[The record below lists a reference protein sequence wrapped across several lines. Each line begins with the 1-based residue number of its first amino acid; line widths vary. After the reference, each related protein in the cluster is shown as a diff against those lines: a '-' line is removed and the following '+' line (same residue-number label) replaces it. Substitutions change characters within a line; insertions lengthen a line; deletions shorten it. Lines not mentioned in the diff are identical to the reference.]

1 MKNLKLSFSIVVL
14 SLFLDLSE
22 LNAFENASIE
32 MRISD
37 YREAVS
43 NNDWDGI
50 VSVIPPRLLRT
61 MAGKFDLEVNYLITR
76 MKQVMKNAM
85 ASVSIVYFELDL
97 QNAVR
102 NKSSSGR
109 IYLLIPT
116 TTVMQSKESLILGES
131 HTLAFV
137 DDKIWYLVRLDEDTQ
152 ILFLKEAYPEFESVT
167 LPKGTMNI
175 IEVSGTNFKQ

>member
-1 MKNLKLSFSIVVL
+1 MKNPKLSFSIVVL
-14 SLFLDLSE
+14 SLFFNLSE

-50 VSVIPPRLLRT
+50 VSFIPPLLLRK
-61 MAGKFDLEVNYLITR
+61 MARKFDLEVNDLIAGL
-76 MKQVMKNAM
+76 KQEMKNAM

-97 QNAVR
+97 QNTVK
-102 NKSSSGR
+102 NESSSGR

-116 TTVMQSKESLILGES
+116 ATVIKSKESLIRRES

-137 DDKIWYLVRLDEDTQ
+137 DNKVWYLVRLDEDTQ
-152 ILFLKEAYPEFESVT
+152 IMFLKEAYPEFENVT
-167 LPKGTMNI
+167 FPKSTMNI
-175 IEVSGTNFKQ
+175 IEVNGNNFKK

>member
-14 SLFLDLSE
+14 SLFFNLFE

-50 VSVIPPRLLRT
+50 ISVIPPRLLRT
-61 MAGKFDLEVNYLITR
+61 MAGKFDLEVNDLIAGL
-76 MKQVMKNAM
+76 KQEMKNAM

-97 QNAVR
+97 QNAVK
-102 NKSSSGR
+102 NESSSGR

-137 DDKIWYLVRLDEDTQ
+137 DDKVWYLVRLDKDTQ
-152 ILFLKEAYPEFESVT
+152 IMFLKEAYPEFENVT
-167 LPKGTMNI
+167 FPKGTMNI
-175 IEVSGTNFKQ
+175 LEVNGTNFKK

>member
-61 MAGKFDLEVNYLITR
+61 MAGKFDLEVNYLITG

-85 ASVSIVYFELDL
+85 ESVSIVYFELDL
-97 QNAVR
+97 RNAVK
-102 NKSSSGR
+102 NESSSGR

-116 TTVMQSKESLILGES
+116 TAVMQSKESLILGES

-175 IEVSGTNFKQ
+175 IEIAFNFKQ